1 MLHKLAVG
9 SSDDRRLPV
18 FLSPALL
25 FFFITSTTVFFLC
38 SKTQNFPLDQ
48 HGNMFGFFFSIYFP
62 GRNSSEHLSVM
73 MFFRVHS
80 CFSLIFQQTYTF
92 LSDGIPSFSSRI
104 FFLSDSY
111 VTHQLQD
118 KESVFH
124 LITRKTVLSLS
135 FVLVSSL
142 FFSRFSFVL
151 FGWILSSTSS
161 LSLSLVEN
169 FSSFPFSCY
178 LCVCWEGSRGR
189 EILTRQ
195 TKTSFSSSNT
205 HVNYL
210 IAFSFLV
217 LLSLSPSCCFVS
229 RSISLFPYVYVVR
242 YDHFHLVRLSIQ
254 RQDQQAPSKFTDYIT
269 KVSCSCLQIQEE
281 KENMK
286 EYQQNCSPFPSSS
299 DEIIEY

>member
-135 FVLVSSL
+135 LFRLGFFSL
-142 FFSRFSFVL
+142 FFPFFFCALWLDSFFNV
-151 FGWILSSTSS
+151 F
-161 LSLSLVEN
+161 
-169 FSSFPFSCY
+169 
-178 LCVCWEGSRGR
+178 
-189 EILTRQ
+189 
-195 TKTSFSSSNT
+195 
-205 HVNYL
+205 
-210 IAFSFLV
+210 
-217 LLSLSPSCCFVS
+217 
-229 RSISLFPYVYVVR
+229 SISLTGRKLF
-242 YDHFHLVRLSIQ
+242 FFSFQLLSMRLLGG
-254 RQDQQAPSKFTDYIT
+254 K
-269 KVSCSCLQIQEE
+269 
-281 KENMK
+281 
-286 EYQQNCSPFPSSS
+286 
-299 DEIIEY
+299 